1 MQRHNK
7 TSIEPYL
14 AESNKS
20 ATSLVF
26 SAEEVIHVQHRRVH
40 EVFYYGLLNR
50 PLVFLRQMKSAAAEA
65 WNRVTYD
72 TGIYIRF
79 SDQNSTSSPAR
90 RCSASS
96 FILASDVRFDWV
108 GAKCAF
114 DALAPRRPRRC

>member
-72 TGIYIRF
+72 TGTYLHSIFRPKFNKFARPSLF
-79 SDQNSTSSPAR
+79 SFQLHP
-90 RCSASS
+90 CE
-96 FILASDVRFDWV
+96 
-108 GAKCAF
+108 
-114 DALAPRRPRRC
+114 